1 MLPKVLAQRK
11 LLALTKV
18 WALRKSVTK
27 KNVGT
32 NKSVGTTKSVGTEK
46 SVGAVKIVRKK
57 KSWDTTDRFV
67 RLLHPPCGYV
77 LQEVQI
83 CRLLLR
89 LHACMRACTRMY
101 TCVLKCR
108 IPQAWVPPLPPPAP
122 SLPTPLNAN
131 KLIPHE
137 ALRRDSVSPWP
148 LLQRPSPWR
157 APIKSWSIWLW
168 PI

>member
-46 SVGAVKIVRKK
+46 SVGAVKIVA
-57 KSWDTTDRFV
+57 TTDRFV

-89 LHACMRACTRMY
+89 LHACVRACTRMY
-101 TCVLKCR
+101 AWVLKCR
-108 IPQAWVPPLPPPAP
+108 IPQARVPRPPPPRPPPA
-122 SLPTPLNAN
+122 TREFAR
-131 KLIPHE
+131 E
-137 ALRRDSVSPWP
+137 VGGGGAGGERGGRGGGGQFERRADFSVFQKY
-148 LLQRPSPWR
+148 LKRMNFYFQ
-157 APIKSWSIWLW
+157 K
-168 PI
+168 